1 MKQSDYLII
10 LVVVVISIVLAI
22 ILPKDL
28 FSRGSLN
35 QVEQVPIIRSYF
47 PKPQSKYF
55 NKSSIDLSPY
65 IKISNNNNKQP
76 FITTTIN

>member
-10 LVVVVISIVLAI
+10 LVVLVISITLAV

-65 IKISNNNNKQP
+65 IKISNNNNQQP
-76 FITTTIN
+76 FSPSTSN